1 MTNVNPE
8 NSASSA
14 DRARHAADSE
24 SAAAAPASASK
35 LPLRGVAMVLIAV
48 AVMLGMWALY
58 AMTSDGSEDT
68 AQDAP
73 ANDASVSGPATGG
86 VEGDGAATGGAEGE
100 ADKNKDAAE
109 KERAADADADSEN
122 ADQAGAEHKENR
134 DENAEAG
141 AAAGNAERPQAEIP
155 VNVFNNSGRANY
167 AADEAERLKT
177 EKFKVAEVGN
187 ISDDVLVA
195 PQTTVF
201 FPQGDAAAENL
212 AKEVAAQYYGG
223 NVPAEAIAPYP
234 AELTGD
240 YTKGDAVV
248 VVLAVPQA

>member
-14 DRARHAADSE
+14 DRARHAAESD
-24 SAAAAPASASK
+24 SAAASASASK

-58 AMTSDGSEDT
+58 AMTSDSSEDT

-73 ANDASVSGPATGG
+73 ANDAAVSGPATGG
-86 VEGDGAATGGAEGE
+86 AEGDAATGGAAGE

-109 KERAADADADSEN
+109 NAAGSEANPDANAEN
-122 ADQAGAEHKENR
+122 AAEADVEQG
-134 DENAEAG
+134 ENAEAG
-141 AAAGNAERPQAEIP
+141 ANAGNADRPQAEIP
-155 VNVFNNSGRANY
+155 VNVYNNSGRVNY
-167 AADEAERLKT
+167 AADEAERLKS

-195 PQTTVF
+195 PQTTIF

>member
-14 DRARHAADSE
+14 DRARH
-24 SAAAAPASASK
+24 AAAPASASK

-58 AMTSDGSEDT
+58 AMTSDSSEDT

-73 ANDASVSGPATGG
+73 ANDAAVSGPATGG
-86 VEGDGAATGGAEGE
+86 AEGDAHTGGAAGE

-109 KERAADADADSEN
+109 NERPADADADSEN
-122 ADQAGAEHKENR
+122 AAEAGAEHG
-134 DENAEAG
+134 ENAEAG
-141 AAAGNAERPQAEIP
+141 APAGNADRPQAEIP
-155 VNVFNNSGRANY
+155 VNVYNNSGRVNY
-167 AADEAERLKT
+167 AADEAERLKG

-187 ISDDVLVA
+187 ISDEVLVA
-195 PQTTVF
+195 PKTTIF

>member
-14 DRARHAADSE
+14 DRARHAADSD

-58 AMTSDGSEDT
+58 AMTSDSSEDT
-68 AQDAP
+68 TRDAP
-73 ANDASVSGPATGG
+73 ANDAAVSGPATGG
-86 VEGDGAATGGAEGE
+86 AEGDAHTGGAAGE

-109 KERAADADADSEN
+109 NERPADTDADSEN
-122 ADQAGAEHKENR
+122 AAEAGAEHG
-134 DENAEAG
+134 ENAEAG
-141 AAAGNAERPQAEIP
+141 APAGNADRPQAEIP
-155 VNVFNNSGRANY
+155 VNVYNNSGRVNY
-167 AADEAERLKT
+167 AADEAERLKG

-187 ISDDVLVA
+187 ISDEVLVA
-195 PQTTVF
+195 PKTTIF

>member
-14 DRARHAADSE
+14 DRARHAADSD

-73 ANDASVSGPATGG
+73 ANDAAVSGPATGG
-86 VEGDGAATGGAEGE
+86 AEGDVATGGAEGE

-109 KERAADADADSEN
+109 NERPADADADSEN
-122 ADQAGAEHKENR
+122 AAEAGAEHG
-134 DENAEAG
+134 ENAEAG
-141 AAAGNAERPQAEIP
+141 APAGNADRPQAEIP
-155 VNVFNNSGRANY
+155 VNVYNNSGRVNY
-167 AADEAERLKT
+167 AADEAERLKS

-195 PQTTVF
+195 PKTTIF

-234 AELTGD
+234 SELTGD